1 MHFQGNGNDD
11 KNDASDNG
19 DDSSSINIQRDDE
32 IKNDFDWASLDN
44 IVVEDSKMKDDSD
57 TEKSA
62 TSGV

>member
-1 MHFQGNGNDD
+1 MHFQGNGNED

-19 DDSSSINIQRDDE
+19 DDSSSICIQRDDE

-44 IVVEDSKMKDDSD
+44 IVVEDNKMKDDSD

-62 TSGV
+62 TSGI